1 MNILTSAVFTVR
13 NDAGQASLM
22 TLPGLLAALARDEI
36 MSFPA
41 LRAHQRHGW
50 HAFLVQLAAIALS
63 RASLETPPT
72 AEAAWCNLLR
82 NLTPDFPEDEPWTLI
97 TPPNRPA
104 FLQPPIP
111 SATLVELKNR
121 IITPD
126 ALDMLVTAKN
136 HDLKQ
141 SVMTQAEAQDWIFAL
156 VTLQTMEGVNGR
168 NNYGISRMNLG
179 HGNRAA
185 LSLAPAGGPSA
196 HWRRDVG
203 RLSALRE
210 TVSDRVYAEQNGIAL
225 LWLIPWDGTVSL
237 RPDRLDV
244 YYIEICRRVRL
255 VHEAGVITA
264 YAGNSTVRRI
274 VPLTGGVTGDPWSPV
289 VIDKDGSLKALTI
302 NGAGL
307 GYRRMVEFLFSN
319 NVKPSPLQ
327 NAATT
332 DDTTGLHIVARALVR
347 GQGKTEGYHERR
359 VPVSRKVQSMFVTSA
374 TDPIAE
380 IARKR
385 VELAGQMQNAV
396 LKRALMSLFQNGP
409 DAVDGR
415 HEDSARKAEPFLRR
429 FDIAVDRDFFPALW
443 AECDLETGE
452 LRELERGKWVQSL
465 FSLAEALLHD
475 AEAEA
480 ARASRRR
487 FRATV
492 RARDRLRSAFR
503 FNDRLSSYFPESSAP

>member
-1 MNILTSAVFTVR
+1 LNILTSAVFTVR

-50 HAFLVQLAAIALS
+50 HAVLSQLAAIALS

-72 AEAAWCNLLR
+72 TEAAWCDLLR

-111 SATLVELKNR
+111 SGTLVELKNR
-121 IITPD
+121 ITTPD

-141 SVMTQAEAQDWIFAL
+141 SVMTQAEAQDWLFAL
-156 VTLQTMEGVNGR
+156 VTLQTMEGFLGAG
-168 NNYGISRMNLG
+168 NYGISRMNG
-179 HGNRAA
+179 GFANRAA

-196 HWRRDVG
+196 HWRRDVH
-203 RLSALRE
+203 RMLALRD
-210 TVSDRVYAEQNGIAL
+210 TLSKAIYAPDNGLAL
-225 LWLIPWDGTVSL
+225 LWLEPWDGAASL
-237 RPDRLDV
+237 RADSLDV

-255 VHEAGVITA
+255 VEEGGAIIA
-264 YAGNSTVRRI
+264 YAGSSKAPRVA
-274 VPLTGGVTGDPWSPV
+274 PLTGGVTHDPWSPV
-289 VIDKDGSLKALTI
+289 VIDKDGSQKALTI

-307 GYRRMVEFLFSN
+307 GYRRMVEFMFSG
-319 NVKPSPLQ
+319 NVRPSPLQ
-327 NAATT
+327 AAALS
-332 DDTTGLHIVARALVR
+332 DDATGLHIVARALVR